1 MTKVLSVKQLRPGLP
16 KVIDQIDRRMDRYVI
31 TKHGKPSVVMLGVD
45 DYDALIETL
54 DILTDKAAM
63 VRLRQGEREIAAG
76 KTQSWSDFEKSYA
89 KVRR

>member
-63 VRLRQGEREIAAG
+63 VRLRRGEREIAAG
-76 KTQSWSDFEKSYA
+76 KTQSWSDFKKSYA